1 MVCMWE
7 IKETYV
13 NINTSLIFIALGGL
27 SLMDLVIRIFEFFT
41 KEPITIRDLIYSTI
55 EIILVCLGLIAIFNE
70 SLLIMYGFNIIIGFI
85 ILLTILIIFEDI
97 SPNWQYKEIFN
108 KKIK

>member
-1 MVCMWE
+1 MLTL
-7 IKETYV
+7 IL
-13 NINTSLIFIALGGL
+13 SLIFIALGGL

-41 KEPITIRDLIYSTI
+41 KDPITIRYLIYSTI
-55 EIILVCLGLIAIFNE
+55 EIILVCLGLISIFNE
-70 SLLIMYGFNIIIGFI
+70 SLLIIYSVNIMLGSI

-108 KKIK
+108 KNK

>member
-1 MVCMWE
+1 MLTL
-7 IKETYV
+7 IL
-13 NINTSLIFIALGGL
+13 SLIFIALGGL

>member
-1 MVCMWE
+1 MLTL
-7 IKETYV
+7 IL
-13 NINTSLIFIALGGL
+13 SLIFIALGGL

-55 EIILVCLGLIAIFNE
+55 EIILVCLGLISIFNE

-108 KKIK
+108 KNK